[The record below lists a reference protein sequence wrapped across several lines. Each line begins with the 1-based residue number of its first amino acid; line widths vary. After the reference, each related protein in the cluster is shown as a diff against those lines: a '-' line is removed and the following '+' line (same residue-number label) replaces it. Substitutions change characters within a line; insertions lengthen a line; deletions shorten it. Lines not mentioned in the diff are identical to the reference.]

1 MTQNSP
7 QYISIYGPKL
17 NIFVLL
23 LTQIVLATFSRMH
36 KENSGLYSTTCK
48 TTYLFNTSLKT
59 VKKLFKKE

>member
-23 LTQIVLATFSRMH
+23 LTQIAIATFSRMH
-36 KENSGLYSTTCK
+36 KINYSPPPAKQHIYST
-48 TTYLFNTSLKT
+48 LLLKP